1 MSRAKIFA
9 VTLAAPLVLGW
20 QALGATPVPVAST
33 MTVQVEGKGTVV
45 IELYTA
51 EAPKATTH
59 IMKLADSGFYNG
71 QKIFRVMKDPKPFL
85 VLLGDPQTKTKPVT
99 DSSIGQGGSGAR
111 IPYENSGKSNVR
123 GAVGLSTKPRDKDS
137 GDSQF
142 YILLDTKPFLDGSY
156 TVFGQV
162 VRGMDVVEKL
172 DVGDQVTSV
181 SVSRG

>member
-1 MSRAKIFA
+1 MSRSQFIA
-9 VTLAAPLVLGW
+9 VLTALPLLALP
-20 QALGATPVPVAST
+20 QALGASRVPFAST
-33 MTVQVEGKGTVV
+33 ITMQVEGKGAVV
-45 IELYTA
+45 IELYTT
-51 EAPKATTH
+51 EAPKATAHVT
-59 IMKLADSGFYNG
+59 KLAESGFYNN

-85 VLLGDPQTKTKPVT
+85 VLFGDPQTKTKPIN
-99 DSSIGQGGSGAR
+99 DASIGQGGSGAR